1 MPALLDK
8 PQGWFIAWLRKVWL
22 VRGGGL
28 YAFGFACTFVLL
40 ELQSLADDVLGIG
53 SLFNGQ
59 AVEFIVQLFVDSI
72 LNTLRSFAWPLYIL
86 GIAPP
91 WGALLLA
98 LAFVAFAR
106 WCRAPIECRL
116 FPDGVPARRSKRDRK
131 KRRAS
136 SDEKLT

>member
-1 MPALLDK
+1 MRTLLDK
-8 PQGWFIAWLRKVWL
+8 PQGWFVAWLRKVWL

-59 AVEFIVQLFVDSI
+59 AAEFIVQFFVDSI
-72 LNTLRSFAWPLYIL
+72 SNTVRSFAWPLYIL
-86 GIAPP
+86 RIAPP
-91 WGALLLA
+91 WGVLLLA

-106 WCRAPIECRL
+106 WCRAPIEHRL
-116 FPDGVPARRSKRDRK
+116 FPEGVPTTRGKRDGK
-131 KRRAS
+131 K
-136 SDEKLT
+136 